1 MKNYLVGFFCIVA
14 LAGLM
19 SCQQTVVQSLAYSDS
34 PTISGSVW
42 SGTNPTTINKMVT
55 IGSAV
60 TETSVSLSS
69 TKAVLT
75 FNANKTF
82 SLVGTTTYDA
92 TNANTNFIPDNWNYS
107 TVSGYWQPP
116 SMAPTGTNFLDNGNG
131 NGGNQA
137 AWINGQF
144 YDGTYY
150 VQYASIP
157 LYTIGSTS
165 TTYNGQTVYPVTW
178 ATSTLGPIN
187 GKVETT
193 TTGSGSWVTANYT
206 SNPVNTTQYIMV
218 TVTSVVTV
226 ANYPTQVTTTQTPAA
241 NSVSYLLPEPMVS
254 PTGASTYGISGQSY
268 EYFTIPNLYKQ

>member
-1 MKNYLVGFFCIVA
+1 MKNYLVGFFCFVA
-14 LAGLM
+14 LAGLI
-19 SCQQTVVQSLAYSDS
+19 SCQQTVVQSLSYSDS
-34 PTISGSVW
+34 PAISGSVW
-42 SGTNPTTINKMVT
+42 SGTNTTTINKLVPS
-55 IGSAV
+55 GSTV
-60 TETSVSLSS
+60 TETAVSLSS
-69 TKAVLT
+69 AKTVLT

-107 TVSGYWQPP
+107 LSPAGYDPP
-116 SMAPTGTNFLDNGNG
+116 TIATTGTNFLDSN
-131 NGGNQA
+131 GNQA

-144 YDGTYY
+144 YTSTYY
-150 VQYASIP
+150 IEYASIP

-193 TTGSGSWVTANYT
+193 TTGSGSWVTANQT

-218 TVTSVVTV
+218 TVTSIVTV
-226 ANYPTQVTTTQTPAA
+226 ANYPTQETTTQTPAA
-241 NSVSYLLPEPMVS
+241 NSVSYLLPEPIVS
-254 PTGASTYGISGQSY
+254 PTGASTYCISSQSY